1 MRGVLDFTSGA
12 VIVQEEC
19 AVGVGIAVHTPAH
32 VDRVQLGQFEGV
44 SLGGG
49 QLGGRRAGLDA
60 VLVMTRYG

>member
-1 MRGVLDFTSGA
+1 M
-12 VIVQEEC
+12 
-19 AVGVGIAVHTPAH
+19 GVGIAVHTPAH